1 MGMAVEPI
9 EDAQNGNEDGSGD
22 GAGTGTGAMVETRG
36 ETQDGNG
43 VGSEDGNVSSSGDG
57 NGDEDGNGNGNDD
70 RLEEG
75 GREAKKRKKPH
86 NTCRRHVR
94 KGGDLSAKR
103 GKCRQERIGLVAAN
117 PDNLENDKEAG
128 GEAQGT
134 QALSKKRTSR
144 ESVYPLWRLMSGF
157 HKKYHRSPL
166 GRINAS
172 GIE

>member
-1 MGMAVEPI
+1 MM
-9 EDAQNGNEDGSGD
+9 
-22 GAGTGTGAMVETRG
+22 
-36 ETQDGNG
+36 
-43 VGSEDGNVSSSGDG
+43 
-57 NGDEDGNGNGNDD
+57 
-70 RLEEG
+70 
-75 GREAKKRKKPH
+75 KRKKPH

-103 GKCRQERIGLVAAN
+103 GKCRQERIGPVAAN

-144 ESVYPLWRLMSGF
+144 ESVYPLRRLMSGF